1 MTETATEPIPV
12 PKEPPRRGFVT
23 GFLAVVCGGI
33 AGLVPAGAGVTF
45 FLDPLRK
52 RKSSGEGDASGFIK
66 VAALSA
72 VPADGLPVKFPVIA
86 DRQDAWNLFPKEP
99 IGAVYLRKTDKG
111 EVIAFNVICPH
122 LGCAVDY
129 SNSSKSFKCPCHDSS
144 FTLDGAPS
152 NSIPPRGMDTLEVDP
167 ARLKQGEVW
176 VKFENFRTGEA
187 HKVPK
192 V

>member
-1 MTETATEPIPV
+1 MATEAETV
-12 PKEPPRRGFVT
+12 GKD
-23 GFLAVVCGGI
+23 AVDF
-33 AGLVPAGAGVTF
+33 AGACLIGNIVQIALGVGRF
-45 FLDPLRK
+45 VVDRW
-52 RKSSGEGDASGFIK
+52 RHD
-66 VAALSA
+66 
-72 VPADGLPVKFPVIA
+72 VIA